1 MNGVE
6 TANEN
11 AAGTTLDSL
20 HQTVKGGFAGMN
32 RRLAR
37 IMRSMK
43 TVETGLA
50 DVGEFQR
57 RLGRVKSHS
66 RQRLILDVLDRLN
79 AHPTNTVNQA
89 AHLVFRN
96 VPGGYPTAVALM
108 AACHRVGVDVQVGRP
123 VK

>member
-1 MNGVE
+1 HDRVSCGVRARLDKEDAMNGVE

-11 AAGTTLDSL
+11 AAETTLDSL

-50 DVGEFQR
+50 DVG
-57 RLGRVKSHS
+57 
-66 RQRLILDVLDRLN
+66 
-79 AHPTNTVNQA
+79 
-89 AHLVFRN
+89 
-96 VPGGYPTAVALM
+96 
-108 AACHRVGVDVQVGRP
+108 
-123 VK
+123 

>member
-1 MNGVE
+1 MSGE
-6 TANEN
+6 EDCREKPE
-11 AAGTTLDSL
+11 GTTLDSL

-43 TVETGLA
+43 TVESGLA

-79 AHPTNTVNQA
+79 AH
-89 AHLVFRN
+89 
-96 VPGGYPTAVALM
+96 G
-108 AACHRVGVDVQVGRP
+108 
-123 VK
+123 

>member
-11 AAGTTLDSL
+11 AAETTLDSL

>member
-1 MNGVE
+1 MSGE
-6 TANEN
+6 EDCREKPE
-11 AAGTTLDSL
+11 GTTLDSL
-20 HQTVKGGFAGMN
+20 HQTVKGGFAGMT

-43 TVETGLA
+43 TVESGLA

-89 AHLVFRN
+89 AHTVFRS